1 MADGR
6 NQFSIYISATFIMT
20 LIAIYKGA
28 NDEFKQHMDNMTHI
42 VEKDSYVPQHMLKM
56 VDICKSYIYSN
67 LSSPDNMSEWMKDY
81 RRLELSMNFHSAWF
95 CQYNTWKVSYTY
107 GGLS

>member
-1 MADGR
+1 MM
-6 NQFSIYISATFIMT
+6 S
-20 LIAIYKGA
+20 
-28 NDEFKQHMDNMTHI
+28 FKQHMDNMTHI

-81 RRLELSMNFHSAWF
+81 RRLELSMNFIRLV
-95 CQYNTWKVSYTY
+95 CQYNTWKVNLILT
-107 GGLS
+107 GD

>member
-1 MADGR
+1 
-6 NQFSIYISATFIMT
+6 
-20 LIAIYKGA
+20 
-28 NDEFKQHMDNMTHI
+28 MDNMTHI

-81 RRLELSMNFHSAWF
+81 RRLELSMNFHSLGFANIILGKYLILTGDYHKF
-95 CQYNTWKVSYTY
+95 LGILLHSIHMSQPIYIHTY
-107 GGLS
+107 IFR